1 MTTSIL
7 QESNSPTQQRVLNK
21 QKTKTIE
28 SVIIDND
35 FKEFP
40 IEITYDYTDYNTWQ
54 KWEVSV
60 WSFDYKVNGK
70 VNMSQKQL
78 VEDVKNIIE
87 QEERVTVTFY

>member
-1 MTTSIL
+1 MNSIL

-60 WSFDYKVNGK
+60 WGFDYKVNGT
-70 VNMSQKQL
+70 VNMSQKQI